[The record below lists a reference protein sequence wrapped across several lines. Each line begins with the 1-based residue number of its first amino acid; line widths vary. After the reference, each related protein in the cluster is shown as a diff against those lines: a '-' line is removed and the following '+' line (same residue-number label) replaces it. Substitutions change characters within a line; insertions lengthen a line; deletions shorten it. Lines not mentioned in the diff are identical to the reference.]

1 MRKFFQGVA
10 IAAIFGTMFFG
21 ADFNKVEASG
31 NLDANLNITAEDA
44 DSKSIRIIFGPP
56 PRHRQPPPPPRHRVE
71 PPRHRYD
78 PPPRHYQPGPP
89 PPHQPGPPH
98 RPGPSPR
105 R

>member
-56 PRHRQPPPPPRHRVE
+56 PRHH
-71 PPRHRYD
+71 
-78 PPPRHYQPGPP
+78 QPGPP

-98 RPGPSPR
+98 RPGPTPR